1 LVTAVGVDDA
11 VVFGEPDDLNDDPD
25 DDLDGD
31 PDGDPDGDDP
41 EDAGKTVL
49 AAPLASAAAAA
60 VSGADPPQATTRNP
74 NATTYAQFFTSAS
87 LGTSFR
93 PRPQYRWTRFRRHR
107 PKTERKNAA
116 FRRLGP

>member
-31 PDGDPDGDDP
+31 PDGDP